1 MSTALAVIETMPAIE
16 LFKPGALDPILDR
29 IKTEARAEA
38 AKLDISTEANRKA
51 LISLSVKVRT
61 SKTFLDNARIA
72 LVSGEKERLKKI
84 DQEGARLWDELEALQ
99 KEIRQPVTDWEN
111 AEKDRVA
118 AHEQALA
125 EIANSGPYTLAN
137 WQILP
142 LEAMGDRRVEIEQE
156 ATRDWQEFS
165 RRAQVVI
172 EKALGEIADAI
183 SRRENYEREKAELD
197 RLRAEAAAREQQE
210 RENRI
215 AAEARKAAEEKARLD
230 AKRVAIAA
238 EAERLRIENEKAE
251 VIALA
256 KQAEARRLAAIKQA
270 RIDAEAAQER
280 ARIAVEQAE
289 ARRVAEAAEA
299 ERKAQQAEARRV
311 AEAAEAERKAQEA
324 AEETE
329 RAASAAAANAE
340 RERYA
345 AVEAERARVAAREKA
360 EKEEAES
367 RERNKTHRAK
377 INREALQGLCNIG
390 VEIEQG
396 KEIIE
401 AIFEGQIPNVKI
413 EY

>member
-299 ERKAQQAEARRV
+299 ERKAQ
-311 AEAAEAERKAQEA
+311 EA

>member
-16 LFKPGALDPILDR
+16 IFKPGALDPILDR

-215 AAEARKAAEEKARLD
+215 AAEARNAAEEKARLD

-280 ARIAVEQAE
+280 ARIAVE
-289 ARRVAEAAEA
+289 
-299 ERKAQQAEARRV
+299 QAEARRV

>member
-16 LFKPGALDPILDR
+16 IFKPGALDPILDR

-72 LVSGEKERLKKI
+72 LVSGEKERLQKI

-299 ERKAQQAEARRV
+299 ERKAQ
-311 AEAAEAERKAQEA
+311 EA

>member
-16 LFKPGALDPILDR
+16 IFKPGALDPILDR

-299 ERKAQQAEARRV
+299 ERKAQ
-311 AEAAEAERKAQEA
+311 EA

-401 AIFEGQIPNVKI
+401 AIFKGQIPNVKI